1 MEEKE
6 KCNLNKKVTDL
17 YNLIRLFLPK
27 KMSVTN
33 LALSLDKDKKT
44 IRTHL
49 EVNFI
54 KNIDYFQEK
63 ERGKILIPLKTAIK
77 VAKYYNEKEANHA

>member
-17 YNLIRLFLPK
+17 YNLIRLYMQK